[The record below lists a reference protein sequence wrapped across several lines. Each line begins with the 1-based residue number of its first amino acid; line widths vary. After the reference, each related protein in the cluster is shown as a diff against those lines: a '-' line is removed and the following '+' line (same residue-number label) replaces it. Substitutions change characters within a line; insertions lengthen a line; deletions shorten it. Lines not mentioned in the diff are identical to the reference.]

1 MKWKKHLL
9 TVLIAMSTLLVSGC
23 GLNEW
28 LSSLSF
34 PTISS
39 SGSSVPITTTSLCS
53 GLPSGS
59 SGNTTSHV
67 SIATLSLAPS
77 SIYQSVEPSVFLMNA
92 CYVQSSQEYYY
103 TTSGFLHSS
112 VDNGDGTTTYYLLS
126 SASGIF
132 HYYQLQ
138 GEVLSMKEQGVF
150 EFVFRN
156 GSRYLGEYVG
166 SYDAFDVAVFA
177 LTTEDVLSLPTIGS
191 SDDLLVGQAVY
202 AIGTPAFDVSLIN
215 TYVGG
220 VVSGLHRRQYVY
232 FNDTAYSLAD
242 YSVFQFDAPING
254 GMEGGAVV
262 NTNGEIVGMLSY
274 KYVDDTSDVTF
285 ESIAMA
291 VGMDDIARVID
302 QIIAT
307 GTYARPTIGI
317 TIMDVALLS
326 SQDRL
331 ANGIYASLYEGVMV
345 STVAS
350 GTAASRAGMVA
361 GEVVVAFN
369 SQEVTNIA
377 SLASYLVRTIAG
389 ESITLT
395 TVNSLGIT
403 KNYTVQL

>member
-1 MKWKKHLL
+1 
-9 TVLIAMSTLLVSGC
+9 
-23 GLNEW
+23 
-28 LSSLSF
+28 
-34 PTISS
+34 
-39 SGSSVPITTTSLCS
+39 
-53 GLPSGS
+53 
-59 SGNTTSHV
+59 
-67 SIATLSLAPS
+67 
-77 SIYQSVEPSVFLMNA
+77 MNA

-103 TTSGFLHSS
+103 TTSGFIHSA

-132 HYYQLQ
+132 HYYQVQ
-138 GEVLSMKEQGVF
+138 GEVLSMKQQGVF

-177 LTTEDVLSLPTIGS
+177 LTTADVLPLPTLGS
-191 SDDLLVGQAVY
+191 SDDLLVGEAVY

-232 FNDTAYSLAD
+232 FNNTSYALAD

-262 NTNGEIVGMLSY
+262 NANGEIVGMLSY

-291 VGMDDIARVID
+291 VGMDDISRVID

-331 ANGIYASLYEGVMV
+331 ANGIYASLYEGVLV
-345 STVAS
+345 STVSS
-350 GTAASRAGMVA
+350 GTAAARANMVA

-369 SQEVTNIA
+369 GQQVTNIA